1 MNNDLISRSTVIEI
15 LQAKADMAVSTN
27 AQMVYLNAA
36 RMVKKIPAVDAEP
49 VRHGEWIY
57 DPNATDWGIGGYVCS
72 ECHTKNNNLPCN
84 EFKNP
89 LRFAGSNFCPHCGAR
104 MDGGADND

>member
-36 RMVKKIPAVDAEP
+36 RMVKIIPAVDAEP
-49 VRHGEWIY
+49 VRHGQWVEEEVY
-57 DPNATDWGIGGYVCS
+57 DGDVYYDCS
-72 ECHTKNNNLPCN
+72 ACGESWVLLDG
-84 EFKNP
+84 NP
-89 LRFAGSNFCPHCGAR
+89 ADNGMDYCPHCGAR
-104 MDGGADND
+104 MGMEEES

>member
-36 RMVKKIPAVDAEP
+36 RMVKIIPAVDAEP
-49 VRHGEWIY
+49 VRHGRWVEKEVY
-57 DPNATDWGIGGYVCS
+57 DGDVYYDCS
-72 ECHTKNNNLPCN
+72 ACGESWVLLDG
-84 EFKNP
+84 NP
-89 LRFAGSNFCPHCGAR
+89 ADNGMDYCPHCGAR

>member
-1 MNNDLISRSTVIEI
+1 MTNNDLISRSELLREI
-15 LQAKADMAVSTN
+15 DAFMNRFADDTDRILVDSFIRN
-27 AQMVYLNAA
+27 AS
-36 RMVKKIPAVDAEP
+36 AVDAEP

-89 LRFAGSNFCPHCGAR
+89 LRFVGSNFCPHCGAR